1 MFQTKEQG
9 KTPEEDLNEME
20 IGNLANKKFKEMVIN
35 MFNKYGRMN
44 EHRSL
49 ERIRK

>member
-20 IGNLANKKFKEMVIN
+20 IGNLANKKFKERVIN
-35 MFNKYGRMN
+35 MYNNYGRMN

-49 ERIRK
+49 RKN

>member
-9 KTPEEDLNEME
+9 KTPEESLNEME
-20 IGNLANKKFKEMVIN
+20 IGNLSNKKFKEMVIN
-35 MFNKYGRMN
+35 MFNKYGRMD

-49 ERIRK
+49 RKN